1 MGGDPHDAP
10 MPLDYYVWAVIGPD
24 HTFVV
29 DAGFGADEARNRGRQ
44 LLRTPA
50 EGLALI
56 GVDADQVED
65 LIITHMHF
73 DHAGTLDD
81 FPRARVQLQDLE
93 MQFATGRHMLHQG
106 IRFAFN
112 VEDVVAMVRR
122 LYREK
127 VVFHDGDQ
135 QLAPGVSVHHLGGH
149 TMGMQV
155 VRVWTQRG
163 WVVLA
168 SDASHFYANMITGR
182 PFPVLYNVADMHAG
196 WQRCGELAA
205 SDEHIIPGHDP
216 LLLQLYPAASAELEG
231 IAARLDLPPSPMP
244 ESVANNPAAGDSM
257 LFKQERE

>member
-1 MGGDPHDAP
+1 
-10 MPLDYYVWAVIGPD
+10 
-24 HTFVV
+24 
-29 DAGFGADEARNRGRQ
+29 
-44 LLRTPA
+44 
-50 EGLALI
+50 
-56 GVDADQVED
+56 
-65 LIITHMHF
+65 MHF

-81 FPRARVQLQDLE
+81 FPNARVHLQDLE

-122 LYREK
+122 LYQEK
-127 VVFHDGDQ
+127 VVFHEGDQ

-168 SDASHFYANMITGR
+168 SDASHFYANMQTGR
-182 PFPVLYNVADMHAG
+182 PFPVLYNVADMFAG
-196 WQRCGELAA
+196 WRRCAELAD

-216 LLLQLYPAASAELEG
+216 LTLQLYPAVSPELEG
-231 IAARLDLPPSPMP
+231 IAARLDLPPAPMP
-244 ESVANNPAAGDSM
+244 ESVVDAASTGGSM
-257 LFKQERE
+257 LFKQASE